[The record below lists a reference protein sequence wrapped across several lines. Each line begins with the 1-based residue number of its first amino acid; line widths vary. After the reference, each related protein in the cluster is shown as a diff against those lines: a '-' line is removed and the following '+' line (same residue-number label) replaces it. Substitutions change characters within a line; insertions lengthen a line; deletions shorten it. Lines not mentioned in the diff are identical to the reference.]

1 MENRDGW
8 STDIIKGGWAE
19 WYRNK
24 SRMVREKKEVERE
37 SKKITLH
44 FFFWFNYS
52 TSASIRGRASY
63 FVETGIG
70 AYVYN
75 FSSPSRPLWQPLSH
89 SHLLS
94 DGAVDFSSSRRMI
107 HMYWFHVRCSSTSEI
122 WEQSFIWL
130 CLHIHHILKLFQFSG
145 L

>member
-44 FFFWFNYS
+44 LFFDLI
-52 TSASIRGRASY
+52 TARLP
-63 FVETGIG
+63 
-70 AYVYN
+70 AYEVAPAILLRLELELM
-75 FSSPSRPLWQPLSH
+75 FITFLSPSRPLWQPLSH